1 MVIIYDKGISRQR
14 NMMHLTVCYYHV
26 TYEFQSESS
35 LAKWLSVRLQ
45 QTKSLW
51 VQISLLS
58 LITKY
63 KIGSTSNLGAKTWN
77 LLLGEI
83 KISFSFS
90 IFKNEIRN
98 LRKAKPNEKYR
109 LYLISLRYLLDLL
122 FYYDFKFNPF

>member
-1 MVIIYDKGISRQR
+1 
-14 NMMHLTVCYYHV
+14 MMHLTVCYYHV

-35 LAKWLSVRLQ
+35 FAKWLSVRLR
-45 QTKSLW
+45 TNSLW
-51 VQISLLS
+51 VRISLLS

-63 KIGSTSNLGAKTWN
+63 KIGSTSNLGAETWN

-98 LRKAKPNEKYR
+98 WIPEKCPCKLCKKKKKISVIFDFSQIFVR
-109 LYLISLRYLLDLL
+109 LAVLL
-122 FYYDFKFNPF
+122 